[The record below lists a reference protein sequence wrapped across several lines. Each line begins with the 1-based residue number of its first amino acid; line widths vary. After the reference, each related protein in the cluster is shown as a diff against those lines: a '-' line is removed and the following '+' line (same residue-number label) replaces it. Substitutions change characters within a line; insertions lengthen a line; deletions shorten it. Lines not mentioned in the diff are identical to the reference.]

1 MPWLKVG
8 DDFAMHPRILRILE
22 VDGIDDRTINE
33 AIGVLVR
40 CATMAAGYLT
50 DYRIA
55 QGVAITVAGMSR
67 YKDVMRVLEK
77 AELIERKPAE
87 EGGWEIIQDPDFIH
101 MFTAEE
107 IEWERQRKS
116 DNGNPELTIPVRL
129 RDGDCCRYCGKVV
142 KFGQKR
148 GGRRGTYD
156 HREPGQP
163 ATYETMV
170 VACGACNSAR
180 RNNPD
185 ADREYPLLPVP
196 NPPYY
201 SQETIEWINGHP
213 WTQGRGLKLPSKASK
228 FTPVGAVAPG
238 HERAVIQREGLLA
251 EAEEAKEAAV
261 WNDVLRHVPTNCCD
275 DHGDDHHHCRDCS
288 SGQPCHCHGDCHSD
302 EPSPHAH
309 RHTPA
314 PEDCCGGCTEC
325 CEQSCA
331 SRTCRCKEDPES
343 PGGGTAGRADDRRD
357 DRRDGR
363 DGRAEEPTPPD
374 PNVTSMAGKE
384 EPAWLHSDPPD
395 WAVSSP
401 LTPPPPASSP
411 SPSPAPPRSERSAQA
426 YQQKVGV
433 GEKAAPE
440 PPPAPPSEG
449 ASPIPDEPPPVAHH
463 PKGVGRFSRLPA
475 TTDLLTGR
483 LKTLT
488 GRLRLLSD
496 RQRKSKHL
504 PEKVED
510 SGYGTGRDGYG

>member
-77 AELIERKPAE
+77 AELVERKSAE
-87 EGGWEIIQDPDFIH
+87 SGGWEIVQDPDFIH

-201 SQETIEWINGHP
+201 SQETIDWINGHP

-251 EAEEAKEAAV
+251 EAEEAKQEEM
-261 WNDVLRHVPTNCCD
+261 WNDVLRHVPADSCERR
-275 DHGDDHHHCRDCS
+275 GDNDHHCRDCHE
-288 SGQPCHCHGDCHSD
+288 GQACHCQGH
-302 EPSPHAH
+302 EHAAHDRRPH

-314 PEDCCGGCTEC
+314 PEDCCGGCAEC
-325 CEQSCA
+325 CEQPCA
-331 SRTCRCKEDPES
+331 SSTCRC
-343 PGGGTAGRADDRRD
+343 
-357 DRRDGR
+357 
-363 DGRAEEPTPPD
+363 AEEPSRGADTNPFVTP
-374 PNVTSMAGKE
+374 SWEEE
-384 EPAWLHSDPPD
+384 EPAWLNSDPPG
-395 WAVSSP
+395 WA
-401 LTPPPPASSP
+401 TP
-411 SPSPAPPRSERSAQA
+411 SPSSTPAPAPEPSPPAAPPRPGAEPEA

-433 GEKAAPE
+433 AENSVPPGPPE
-440 PPPAPPSEG
+440 PPTEPPSE
-449 ASPIPDEPPPVAHH
+449 IPEDPPQTRRHTKV
-463 PKGVGRFSRLPA
+463 VGRFSRLPA
-475 TTDLLTGR
+475 QTDLLTGR

-488 GRLRLLSD
+488 GRLRLLTD
-496 RQRKSKHL
+496 RQKKSKHL